1 MHTALTDE
9 LLDRMLDHAEVWMD
23 EHNRAPEHRTD
34 NRWAWSGGPLWRLE
48 PNGLP
53 PELWLHICT
62 ADCDT
67 QAILCYPSKAEAIND
82 LAVALLALKVY
93 GLPEAMI
100 ERVHE
105 ESQPLTT
112 AEPQFV

>member
-1 MHTALTDE
+1 MQTALTDE
-9 LLDRMLDHAEVWMD
+9 LLDRMIDHAARWMD
-23 EHNRAPEHRTD
+23 EHDRAPEYRQD

-67 QAILCYPSKAEAIND
+67 QAILTYPNKAEAVND

-93 GLPEAMI
+93 GLPEGMTAQ
-100 ERVHE
+100 HE
-105 ESQPLTT
+105 HT
-112 AEPQFV
+112 AHEFETAPVQAA